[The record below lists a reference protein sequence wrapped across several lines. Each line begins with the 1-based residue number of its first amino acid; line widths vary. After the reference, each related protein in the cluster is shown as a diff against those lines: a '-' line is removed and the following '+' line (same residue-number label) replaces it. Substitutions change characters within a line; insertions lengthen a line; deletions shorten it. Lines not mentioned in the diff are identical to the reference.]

1 MNNLYQTWT
10 IGGSGYAVLQDK
22 QVVENRRFN
31 NDSVTEGPSVFK
43 VSHIDGLIK
52 EYEFEEGMTWRD
64 FCNSKYNPGE
74 WYAEGGWVYTYSY
87 SAGDGPWDPYE
98 YRWICIDQGL
108 SAGNDLIIADFI
120 YDEFFESRGGG
131 L

>member
-1 MNNLYQTWT
+1 MKKSLYQNWT

-22 QVVENRRFN
+22 QIVENRRFN
-31 NDSVTEGPSVFK
+31 NDSVTRFFK
-43 VSHIDGLIK
+43 VNHADGLIK

-74 WYAEGGWVYTYSY
+74 WYAEPDRVYTYSY

-98 YRWICIDQGL
+98 YRFLLDTEML
-108 SAGNDLIIADFI
+108 FLIIADFI
-120 YDEFFESRGGG
+120 YDEQVDSRGGI
-131 L
+131 